1 MRFRSV
7 IATAL
12 SCLGLTSFAGAQSQP
27 VVIRGG
33 WIFTATSDQVVRNRG
48 ILVRGGVFQVVNG
61 TIAPADTQGARVIA
75 LSDSDYVLPG
85 LIDVHAHYNMTL
97 GPNGVRSDE
106 YTYNP
111 LIFLAN
117 GVTSTFPAGEYDPEG
132 MMETRKRIDSGQ
144 QIGPR
149 RPSWHRSGTAR
160 NTVPD
165 GARPAALC
173 DRCSRTRHRAVASE
187 RTS

>member
-1 MRFRSV
+1 MLNSRLTYRLA
-7 IATAL
+7 I
-12 SCLGLTSFAGAQSQP
+12 LTSAMHITTSTAIAQSS
-27 VVIRGG
+27 VVVRGG
-33 WIFTATSDQVVRNRG
+33 WVFTATSAQVVRNRG
-48 ILVRGGVFQVVNG
+48 ILIRGGVFQVVNG
-61 TIAPADTQGARVIA
+61 DVAPADTQGARVIT
-75 LSDSDYVLPG
+75 LTDSDYVLPG

-132 MMETRKRIDSGQ
+132 MMEARKRIDAGQ

-149 RPSWHRSGTAR
+149 IFNSGPYYGTAPR
-160 NTVPD
+160 VEPELD
-165 GARPAALC
+165 GRGHL
-173 DRCSRTRHRAVASE
+173 
-187 RTS
+187 